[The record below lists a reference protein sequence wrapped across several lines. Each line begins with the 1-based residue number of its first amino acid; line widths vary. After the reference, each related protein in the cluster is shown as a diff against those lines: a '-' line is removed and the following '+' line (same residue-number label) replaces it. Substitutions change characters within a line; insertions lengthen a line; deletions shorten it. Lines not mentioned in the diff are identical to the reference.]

1 MYNEL
6 RLSVASCNEH
16 VIYIMI
22 CGHQLYH
29 SERACSLIVA
39 RASVAPDVL
48 DSTPHESEYL
58 VVGDVSVFKD
68 AHRGRVCV
76 CVHRGVSV
84 RALF

>member
-1 MYNEL
+1 M
-6 RLSVASCNEH
+6 ASCNEH

-29 SERACSLIVA
+29 RERACSLIVA
-39 RASVAPDVL
+39 RASVAPEVL
-48 DSTPHESEYL
+48 SSTPHGSEYS

-68 AHRGRVCV
+68 AHRGRVSACI
-76 CVHRGVSV
+76 HKGVSV